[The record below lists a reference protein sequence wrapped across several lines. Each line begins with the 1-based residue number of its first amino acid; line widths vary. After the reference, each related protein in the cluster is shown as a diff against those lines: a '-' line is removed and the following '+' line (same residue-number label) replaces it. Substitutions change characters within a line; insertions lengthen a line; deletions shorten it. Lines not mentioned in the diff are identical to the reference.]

1 MSKSISPKK
10 LPPPNYKS
18 RVESKEDREIRIL
31 ESFYMKKLSKDY
43 VDRLT
48 VLLYNSKNK
57 NNYSQK
63 RNNIKKTIY
72 KFDDNNLLYLTLP
85 KLKKFKN
92 KDAKPVTNNISN
104 INTKTETTEYTN
116 TNKISSKPSPK
127 KQNENSEEIL
137 DENIK
142 EILYDNE
149 TMDKKD
155 KKKGKILFEQ
165 LKTKYNLF
173 DYEINNNNNN
183 NSNYIYDN
191 NNFKQKLKNLPKISK
206 KKQIPAEY
214 KLIATPQQI
223 SEFDYLLGRSF
234 INGNL
239 RYLTKKQREN
249 LAYIAELDYFNSVD
263 KLKEKSNIIKE
274 MKYGNQ
280 SKKKLLM
287 PIDIFK
293 YDKKKWE
300 KIYNEQ
306 NNNNNH
312 VVIADLNEKNK
323 EKLDNMN
330 EKINKLNIDAFV
342 ADKEVNKVINN
353 INYFLNRYGV
363 DNNSSR
369 QSYSSN
375 KSIKHQNSK
384 KREKRMSE
392 ERKE

>member
-85 KLKKFKN
+85 KLKKFKK
-92 KDAKPVTNNISN
+92 KDAKPGTNNISN

>member
-173 DYEINNNNNN
+173 DYEINNNN

>member
-92 KDAKPVTNNISN
+92 KDAKQGTNNISN

-173 DYEINNNNNN
+173 DYEINNNNN
-183 NSNYIYDN
+183 SNYIYDN

-206 KKQIPAEY
+206 KKQIPSEY

-375 KSIKHQNSK
+375 KSIKRQNSK

>member
-92 KDAKPVTNNISN
+92 KDAKQGTNNISN

-173 DYEINNNNNN
+173 DYEINSNN

-223 SEFDYLLGRSF
+223 SEFDYLLGKSF

-249 LAYIAELDYFNSVD
+249 LAYIAELDYFHSVD

>member
-85 KLKKFKN
+85 KLKKFKK
-92 KDAKPVTNNISN
+92 KDAKPGTNNISN

-173 DYEINNNNNN
+173 DYEINNNN

>member
-173 DYEINNNNNN
+173 DYEINNNNN
-183 NSNYIYDN
+183 SNYIYDN

-300 KIYNEQ
+300 KIYN
-306 NNNNNH
+306 
-312 VVIADLNEKNK
+312 
-323 EKLDNMN
+323 
-330 EKINKLNIDAFV
+330 
-342 ADKEVNKVINN
+342 
-353 INYFLNRYGV
+353 
-363 DNNSSR
+363 
-369 QSYSSN
+369 
-375 KSIKHQNSK
+375 
-384 KREKRMSE
+384 
-392 ERKE
+392 

>member
-1 MSKSISPKK
+1 M
-10 LPPPNYKS
+10 
-18 RVESKEDREIRIL
+18 
-31 ESFYMKKLSKDY
+31 
-43 VDRLT
+43 
-48 VLLYNSKNK
+48 
-57 NNYSQK
+57 
-63 RNNIKKTIY
+63 
-72 KFDDNNLLYLTLP
+72 
-85 KLKKFKN
+85 
-92 KDAKPVTNNISN
+92 
-104 INTKTETTEYTN
+104 
-116 TNKISSKPSPK
+116 
-127 KQNENSEEIL
+127 
-137 DENIK
+137 
-142 EILYDNE
+142 
-149 TMDKKD
+149 
-155 KKKGKILFEQ
+155 
-165 LKTKYNLF
+165 
-173 DYEINNNNNN
+173 
-183 NSNYIYDN
+183 
-191 NNFKQKLKNLPKISK
+191 
-206 KKQIPAEY
+206 
-214 KLIATPQQI
+214 IATPQQI

-312 VVIADLNEKNK
+312 VVIADLNEK
-323 EKLDNMN
+323 
-330 EKINKLNIDAFV
+330 INKLNIDAFV

-353 INYFLNRYGV
+353 INYFLIRYGV

>member
-85 KLKKFKN
+85 KLKKFKK
-92 KDAKPVTNNISN
+92 KDAKPGTNNISN

-127 KQNENSEEIL
+127 KQNANSEEIL

-173 DYEINNNNNN
+173 DYEINNNN